1 MLDAALNSKYHE
13 HLTGLVMKQHHF
25 LGIDVGNTHTVI
37 GLFDDRSI
45 LKTWRIST
53 RPQATCHELAPML
66 AYWLES
72 QASGFEAI
80 KGMILSSVV
89 PPADESWKDLAER
102 YLDRPFLDAHQVAE
116 KMIRIRYPRPYEIG
130 TDRLVNS
137 IGAYTRFKRACIVA
151 DFGTATTFD
160 CISKDGEYLGGV
172 IAPGITMSLK
182 ALFSGTSKLP
192 LVKLESGQVDALG
205 KSTEEAIRAG
215 LLYGFSGLTDRII
228 SELYKEYED
237 KPLTVATGGLS
248 ELIFKFSKKLDRLE
262 PNLTMEGL
270 RACIKRHF
278 NKDLP

>member
-1 MLDAALNSKYHE
+1 
-13 HLTGLVMKQHHF
+13 MKQHHF

-45 LKTWRIST
+45 LRTWRIST
-53 RPQATCHELAPML
+53 RPQATSHELAPML
-66 AYWLES
+66 AYWLKS
-72 QASGFEAI
+72 LGASFETI
-80 KGMILSSVV
+80 NGIILSSVV

-102 YLDRPFLDAHQVAE
+102 YLGRPLIDAHNMAE
-116 KMIRIRYPRPYEIG
+116 KIIRIKYPRPYEVG

-137 IGAYTRFKRACIVA
+137 IGAYARVKGACIVA

-160 CISKDGEYLGGV
+160 CISKKGEYLGGV

-192 LVKLESGQVDALG
+192 LVKLESDHVYALG

-228 SELYKEYED
+228 SELCKEYED
-237 KPLTVATGGLS
+237 RPLTVATGGLS
-248 ELIFKFSKKLDRLE
+248 EVIFKFAKKLDRLE

-270 RACIKRHF
+270 RICIKRCF
-278 NKDLP
+278 DQDSI